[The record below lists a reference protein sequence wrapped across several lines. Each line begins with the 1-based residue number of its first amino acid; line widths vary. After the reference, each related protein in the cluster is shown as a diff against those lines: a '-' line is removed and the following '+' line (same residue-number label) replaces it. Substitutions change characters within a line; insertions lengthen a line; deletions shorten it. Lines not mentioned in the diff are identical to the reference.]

1 MSAAAAVLPYV
12 WAFSQGPCR
21 PTATTRPPE
30 PNLAFYRKYTEALLR
45 RYVRMSLE
53 AGRVPSLLGQEMFR
67 AKVTHYRIASFEDVV
82 IADLAVLKS
91 QMKEVVGNGQPGRLA
106 QLESRLLDHE
116 KMVQRLK
123 GIAAAFGAF
132 LTVAHA
138 AIDLL
143 LARR

>member
-1 MSAAAAVLPYV
+1 MPDFEARVL
-12 WAFSQGPCR
+12 
-21 PTATTRPPE
+21 
-30 PNLAFYRKYTEALLR
+30 
-45 RYVRMSLE
+45 
-53 AGRVPSLLGQEMFR
+53 
-67 AKVTHYRIASFEDVV
+67 
-82 IADLAVLKS
+82 ADLAVLKT

-106 QLESRLLDHE
+106 QLEFRLLDHE
-116 KMVQRLK
+116 KTVQRLK

>member
-1 MSAAAAVLPYV
+1 MPDFEAQVL
-12 WAFSQGPCR
+12 
-21 PTATTRPPE
+21 
-30 PNLAFYRKYTEALLR
+30 
-45 RYVRMSLE
+45 
-53 AGRVPSLLGQEMFR
+53 
-67 AKVTHYRIASFEDVV
+67 
-82 IADLAVLKS
+82 ADLAVLKT

-106 QLESRLLDHE
+106 QLESRLLEHE
-116 KMVQRLK
+116 KTVQRLK